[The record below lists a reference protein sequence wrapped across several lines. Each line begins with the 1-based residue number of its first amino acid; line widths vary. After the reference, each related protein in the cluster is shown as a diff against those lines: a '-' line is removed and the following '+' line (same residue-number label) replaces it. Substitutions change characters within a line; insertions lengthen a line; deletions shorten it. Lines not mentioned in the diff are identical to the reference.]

1 MHHSVQFSRCRSG
14 ISNSLRP
21 HGLQQASLPCPGL
34 LFNIMDYYSVIKIK
48 TTDTLKHL
56 EGFLRAYYEFG
67 GILKAYYE
75 LKKKSQS
82 EHLN

>member
-1 MHHSVQFSRCRSG
+1 MDYSVQFSRCRSVMP
-14 ISNSLRP
+14 NSLRP

-34 LFNIMDYYSVIKIK
+34 LFNIMDYYSVIKRK

-75 LKKKSQS
+75 LKKKVNLST
-82 EHLN
+82 

>member
-75 LKKKSQS
+75 LKKKV
-82 EHLN
+82 N